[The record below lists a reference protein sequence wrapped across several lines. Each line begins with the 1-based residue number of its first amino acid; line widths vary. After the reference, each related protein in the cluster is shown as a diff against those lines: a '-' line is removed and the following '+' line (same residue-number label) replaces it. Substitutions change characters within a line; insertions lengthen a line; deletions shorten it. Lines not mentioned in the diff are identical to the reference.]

1 MWTVIKF
8 DKKNY
13 HLLKEDIK
21 NKIDNNCIVYRP
33 KILIQKFKNNKLV
46 NKEVDILNDYL
57 FCFHEKLK
65 EKNIDQKFKFLRG
78 LKYFLKGYS
87 EFQTDIKSFI
97 NKCKSSEN
105 ENGYIS
111 KNIFEININSHYKFS
126 SGPFVDKIFKI
137 INFRKNK
144 INILMGNLKT
154 TVNKRKFLSG
164 SV

>member
-21 NKIDNNCIVYRP
+21 NKIGNNCIVYRP

-65 EKNIDQKFKFLRG
+65 EKNIH
-78 LKYFLKGYS
+78 
-87 EFQTDIKSFI
+87 T
-97 NKCKSSEN
+97 
-105 ENGYIS
+105 
-111 KNIFEININSHYKFS
+111 
-126 SGPFVDKIFKI
+126 
-137 INFRKNK
+137 
-144 INILMGNLKT
+144 
-154 TVNKRKFLSG
+154 
-164 SV
+164 